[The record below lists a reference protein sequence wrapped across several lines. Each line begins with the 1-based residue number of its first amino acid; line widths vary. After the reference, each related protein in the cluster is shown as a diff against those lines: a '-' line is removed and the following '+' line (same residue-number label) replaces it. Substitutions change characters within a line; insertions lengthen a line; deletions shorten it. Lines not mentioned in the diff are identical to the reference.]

1 MIIKTIAKLLFSGHR
16 VTVFVVLCLFGICMA
31 QSVYSQKKRQK
42 TNTRASVGKKDDNR
56 VYLVHSDVL
65 SYDQAKNPDAQL
77 LNGNVAF
84 EHQGAKLFC
93 DSAHFYEASNSFEA
107 FGNVKMYQGDTLSLF
122 SDYAFYDGNEQ
133 MAMSRYNVVL
143 KHRESTLYTD
153 SLNYD
158 RLYNMGYFFEGGKL
172 IDKDATLT
180 SDWGEYNTGTK
191 LAAFHYNVRLRDK
204 KFYLVSD
211 SLYYNTAVSEAQVIG
226 PSEITSGKSYIYSE
240 NGFYNTVSEKAR
252 LFNRS
257 VVKNEGKVIIADS
270 LFHDAKMKTSEALWN
285 VEYTDT
291 VNKSMM
297 TCDYCWY
304 DDSIGYAM
312 ATKKAVAIDYSQG
325 DSLFMHADTF
335 KIFTYNINTDS
346 VYRVVHAYNK
356 VRAYRTDVQAVCDSL
371 VFNSKDSCMTMYKE
385 PIVWNYQQ
393 QLLGEMI
400 KVYMKDSTID
410 RAHVIEQALSV
421 EQMSDS
427 IHFNQIASKEMFAYF
442 VNGEISSAEAND
454 NVIAIYFIVD
464 DSDSSFI
471 AQNNMETSQLK
482 MFLENRRMKR
492 IWAPKSEGVMYP
504 MSQIPSDKKFLTNYA
519 WFDYIRPVDKH
530 DIFVWRGKKEGTELK
545 DEKERNMP
553 KPQLNKSKMDLGNIN
568 NVKSSETGGLNK
580 VSVGKN

>member
-1 MIIKTIAKLLFSGHR
+1 MIKTIAKLLFSGHR
-16 VTVFVVLCLFGICMA
+16 VTVVVVLCLFGICIV
-31 QSVYSQKKRQK
+31 QSGHAQKKRQK
-42 TNTRASVGKKDDNR
+42 TTKRTTTAKADDNR

-77 LNGNVAF
+77 LRGNVAF
-84 EHQGAKLFC
+84 THQGAKLFC

-133 MAMSRYNVVL
+133 MAMSRFNVVM

-172 IDKDATLT
+172 VDKDATLI

-204 KFYLVSD
+204 QFYLVSD

-240 NGFYNTVSEKAR
+240 NGFYNTTTEKAR

-257 VVKNEGKVIIADS
+257 IVKNEGKIIIADS

-285 VEYTDT
+285 VEYTDSI
-291 VNKSMM
+291 NKNMM

-346 VYRVVHAYNK
+346 VYRIIHAYNK

-371 VFNSKDSCMTMYKE
+371 VFISKDSCMTMYKD

-421 EQMSDS
+421 EQMADS
-427 IHFNQIASKEMFAYF
+427 IHYNQISSKEMFAYF
-442 VNGEISSAEAND
+442 INGEISSAEAKD

-482 MFLENRRMKR
+482 MFLENRKMKR

-504 MSQIPSDKKFLTNYA
+504 MSQIPPDKKFLDNYA

-530 DIFVWRGKKEGTELK
+530 DIFVWRGKKAGTELK
-545 DEKERNMP
+545 EEKHKEMP
-553 KPQLNKSKMDLGNIN
+553 RPRLDI
-568 NVKSSETGGLNK
+568 
-580 VSVGKN
+580 GKNITLGKMNEIKEDEVGGVKLTPKE